1 VTRGVKVR
9 LVTFVVLAAVGIV
22 YVAASYL
29 GVVDRV
35 LGRNV
40 TVHAELPGSGGLYVG
55 SEVDYRGVKVGK
67 VTGMKV
73 IRKGVRVTLTL
84 EHGTKIPVDAPMHVA
99 NLTAVGEQYLNFTPS
114 SDAGPYAGAG
124 HTFVGG
130 ADSLPQST
138 DALLLKLNGFVKS
151 VNRDDLRTVVQELGT
166 MFRGNARPLAKMID
180 AGSTF
185 VSAARAHQDA
195 TIALLDSGNAV
206 LRTQQAHSDDI
217 RTFARGLAD
226 LTATLRASDPQ
237 LRTILQGGG
246 PAVRE
251 VDSLLRGL
259 EPVLPVFLSN
269 LVTVNQVVT
278 ARLPAL
284 EQTLVVFPKV
294 VSNGF
299 TGTPGDGYG
308 HLNMQFNYTKPACT
322 KGYLP
327 AEDWPSAQD
336 LRDLPLYPAK
346 CTDPKAMP
354 GYTGADGINQ
364 RGVNMMPQVGSSTA
378 TAYRVAPYDAAT
390 GVASLGDGR
399 RVAVH
404 AQGGLE
410 SVFGSNAWK
419 WLLIGSVSPLD

>member
-1 VTRGVKVR
+1 MTRGVKIR
-9 LVTFVVLAAVGIV
+9 LATFVVLAAVGIV

-35 LGRNV
+35 LGRNL
-40 TVHAELPGSGGLYVG
+40 TVHAELPKSGGLYVG
-55 SEVDYRGVKVGK
+55 SEVDYRGVKVGR
-67 VTGMKV
+67 VTGMQV
-73 IRKGVRVTLTL
+73 VRSGVRVTMTL
-84 EHGTKIPVDAPMHVA
+84 EHGTKIPVDAPVHVA
-99 NLTAVGEQYLNFTPS
+99 NLTAVGEQYLNFTPDS
-114 SDAGPYAGAG
+114 SKGPYADAG
-124 HTFVGG
+124 HTFVGD

-138 DALLLKLNGFVKS
+138 DALLVKINDFIRS
-151 VNRDDLRTVVQELGT
+151 VHGDDLSTVVQELGT
-166 MFRGNARPLAKMID
+166 MFRGNGRPLARMID
-180 AGSTF
+180 AGSRF
-185 VSAARAHQDA
+185 VEEARAHQEA
-195 TIALLDSGNAV
+195 TIGLLDSGNAV
-206 LRTQQAHSDDI
+206 LRTQQAHRDDI
-217 RTFARGLAD
+217 LTFARGLAD
-226 LTATLRASDPQ
+226 LTATLRVSDPQ
-237 LRTILQGGG
+237 LRSILQGGA

-251 VDSLLRGL
+251 VNSLLHGL
-259 EPVLPVFLSN
+259 QPVLPVFLSN

-322 KGYLP
+322 QGYLP
-327 AEDWPSAQD
+327 AEDWPSPQD

-364 RGVNMMPQVGSSTA
+364 RGVNMMPQVGSSSA
-378 TAYRVAPYDAAT
+378 TAYRVAPYDAST
-390 GVASLGDGR
+390 GEADLGNGR
-399 RVAVH
+399 RVAVR

-410 SVFGSNAWK
+410 SVFGTNAWK
-419 WLLIGSVSPLD
+419 WLLVGAVGR